1 MKVPRYPLP
10 VDEITVALYLQSLVE
25 RANTFAPVK
34 SASVAIAYSQ
44 KINLQHHLPTQS
56 PTVGMVRQ
64 ASSRKFGLTP
74 KERKEPFQ
82 WAEVVAFALEYG
94 INNMG
99 YVHLVVTS
107 MAVVMF
113 GGMCKYDDAISLS

>member
-1 MKVPRYPLP
+1 M
-10 VDEITVALYLQSLVE
+10 TVAIYLQSVVE
-25 RANTFAPVK
+25 SANTFALVK
-34 SASVAIAYSQ
+34 SASVAIAYFQ
-44 KINLQHHLPTQS
+44 EINLQHHLPMKS

-64 ASSRKFGLTP
+64 AASRKFGLTP